1 MFCTKCGNA
10 VSDTAKFCPVCGTPV
25 DRGIFADE
33 MREIIASPEVPVQ
46 APVQDNTTHVEETLQ
61 PVIEPVQAVESMQEP
76 EISEQVPEPTVQ
88 AEAPAPQVT
97 VPEQAVEPAPQT
109 AEPEQTVE
117 PVPQAVE
124 PVPQA
129 AEPAPQDYRQ
139 DVPDITLT
147 AQKWIPEENGQ
158 IAPVPDTAEPPRKK
172 GKKALII
179 TLCAVVVVLGLAVG
193 AAFLISGKYSDK
205 VDAL

>member
-33 MREIIASPEVPVQ
+33 MREIVASPEVPVQ
-46 APVQDNTTHVEETLQ
+46 APVQDNTTPVEETVQ
-61 PVIEPVQAVESMQEP
+61 PVVKP
-76 EISEQVPEPTVQ
+76 
-88 AEAPAPQVT
+88 
-97 VPEQAVEPAPQT
+97 
-109 AEPEQTVE
+109 EPEQTVE
-117 PVPQAVE
+117 PTV
-124 PVPQA
+124 QA

-147 AQKWIPEENGQ
+147 AQKWIPEENGL

-205 VDAL
+205 VDALEEYQGSALIDNFSEYGELLDRAQNAEGVLHVFDTFSMGDEID